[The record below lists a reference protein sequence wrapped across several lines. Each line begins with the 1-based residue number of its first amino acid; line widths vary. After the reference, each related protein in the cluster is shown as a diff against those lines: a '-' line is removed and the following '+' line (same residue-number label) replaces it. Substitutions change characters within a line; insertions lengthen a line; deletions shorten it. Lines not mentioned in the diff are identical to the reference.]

1 MAVVVFGVWLI
12 YTWMEIGVWII
23 GKEGKGEREEEK
35 INLPV
40 MFGFHT
46 PQKAMP
52 LFLNH
57 TPKDKNPFSHS

>member
-1 MAVVVFGVWLI
+1 MR
-12 YTWMEIGVWII
+12 II
-23 GKEGKGEREEEK
+23 GKERKGEREEEE

-40 MFGFHT
+40 MFCFHT

-57 TPKDKNPFSHS
+57 TPKEKKSLFRQLINKLV

>member
-1 MAVVVFGVWLI
+1 
-12 YTWMEIGVWII
+12 MEIGVRII
-23 GKEGKGEREEEK
+23 GKEGKGKREEEE

-40 MFGFHT
+40 MFCFHT

-57 TPKDKNPFSHS
+57 TPKDKNPFLDS

>member
-1 MAVVVFGVWLI
+1 MNGNWS
-12 YTWMEIGVWII
+12 
-23 GKEGKGEREEEK
+23 KDNRKRGEREEEE

-40 MFGFHT
+40 MFCFHT

-57 TPKDKNPFSHS
+57 TPKDENPFLDS

>member
-1 MAVVVFGVWLI
+1 MVNVHMNGNWVR
-12 YTWMEIGVWII
+12 II
-23 GKEGKGEREEEK
+23 GKGGKGKREEEK

-40 MFGFHT
+40 IFRFHT

-57 TPKDKNPFSHS
+57 TPKDKKLFSDS